1 MNLNFC
7 YCGKE
12 REMKKLVSVCV
23 FLLALVTGVFAMA
36 REPVYGV
43 LFIPKKEYTLE
54 KGKFKATVPQVQ
66 AVSFIDGRTPVNEC
80 SGAAKAVNK
89 QLRAY
94 VDKAYQDYQKE
105 GEPGTWVYPMITK
118 NGDNIYSL
126 VMVKQILHGQ
136 LDVYMDEAFTFLQN
150 TGKRVSWKDLVRKED
165 ERFMTVESL
174 EKNIRAGM
182 FFYKDGVW
190 ISERPDG
197 CIPDGYRPAEMPGP
211 YRFYVDESNLII
223 FMLPCGESGA
233 SGKRCFE
240 LNSGAATKYSRAVG

>member
-7 YCGKE
+7 HCGKE

-54 KGKFKATVPQVQ
+54 KGKFRATVPQVQ

-80 SGAAKAVNK
+80 GGAAKAVNK

-136 LDVYMDEAFTFLQN
+136 LDVYMDDAFTFLQN
-150 TGKRVSWKDLVRKED
+150 TGKRVSWKDIVRKED

-174 EKNIRAGM
+174 EKNIREGM

-190 ISERPDG
+190 SSERPAG

-211 YRFYVDESNLII
+211 YRFYVDDSNLII
-223 FMLPCGESGA
+223 FMLPCGENGTLQ
-233 SGKRCFE
+233 KRCFE

>member
-1 MNLNFC
+1 
-7 YCGKE
+7 
-12 REMKKLVSVCV
+12 MKKLVSVCV

-54 KGKFKATVPQVQ
+54 KGKFRATVPQVQ

-126 VMVKQILHGQ
+126 SWSSRFFTASWMYIWTKHSPFCRIRGSGYHGRILSARR
-136 LDVYMDEAFTFLQN
+136 MN
-150 TGKRVSWKDLVRKED
+150 VS
-165 ERFMTVESL
+165 
-174 EKNIRAGM
+174 
-182 FFYKDGVW
+182 
-190 ISERPDG
+190 
-197 CIPDGYRPAEMPGP
+197 
-211 YRFYVDESNLII
+211 
-223 FMLPCGESGA
+223 
-233 SGKRCFE
+233 
-240 LNSGAATKYSRAVG
+240 

>member
-1 MNLNFC
+1 
-7 YCGKE
+7 
-12 REMKKLVSVCV
+12 MKKLVSVCV
-23 FLLALVTGVFAMA
+23 FLLALMTGAFAMA
-36 REPVYGV
+36 QEPVYGV

-105 GEPGTWVYPMITK
+105 GEPGTWIYPMITK

-136 LDVYMDEAFTFLQN
+136 LDVYMDEAFTFCRIRGSGYH
-150 TGKRVSWKDLVRKED
+150 GKSLPARRRNVS
-165 ERFMTVESL
+165 
-174 EKNIRAGM
+174 
-182 FFYKDGVW
+182 
-190 ISERPDG
+190 
-197 CIPDGYRPAEMPGP
+197 
-211 YRFYVDESNLII
+211 
-223 FMLPCGESGA
+223 
-233 SGKRCFE
+233 
-240 LNSGAATKYSRAVG
+240 

>member
-7 YCGKE
+7 HCGKE
-12 REMKKLVSVCV
+12 REMKKLVSVYV
-23 FLLALVTGVFAMA
+23 FLLALMTGAFAMA
-36 REPVYGV
+36 QEPVYGV
-43 LFIPKKEYTLE
+43 LFISKKEYTLE
-54 KGKFKATVPQVQ
+54 KGKFRATVPQVQ

-105 GEPGTWVYPMITK
+105 GERGAWVYPMITK

-150 TGKRVSWKDLVRKED
+150 TGKRVSWKDLVCKEE

-211 YRFYVDESNLII
+211 HRFYVDESNLII
-223 FMLPCGESGA
+223 FMLPCGENGTSR
-233 SGKRCFE
+233 KRCFE
-240 LNSGAATKYSRAVG
+240 LNSGGATKYSRAVG

>member
-1 MNLNFC
+1 
-7 YCGKE
+7 
-12 REMKKLVSVCV
+12 MKKLVSVCV
-23 FLLALVTGVFAMA
+23 FILALVTGVFAMA

-43 LFIPKKEYTLE
+43 MFIPKKEYTLE

-150 TGKRVSWKDLVRKED
+150 TGKRVSWKDIVRKED
-165 ERFMTVESL
+165 ERFMTVEYGARRGLTAAFRTDIVRQKCPALTASMWMIPISL
-174 EKNIRAGM
+174 YLCSPAGRM
-182 FFYKDGVW
+182 GL
-190 ISERPDG
+190 
-197 CIPDGYRPAEMPGP
+197 YRNVAL
-211 YRFYVDESNLII
+211 S
-223 FMLPCGESGA
+223 
-233 SGKRCFE
+233 
-240 LNSGAATKYSRAVG
+240 

>member
-1 MNLNFC
+1 
-7 YCGKE
+7 
-12 REMKKLVSVCV
+12 MKKLVSVCV
-23 FLLALVTGVFAMA
+23 FLLALVTGIFAMA

-54 KGKFKATVPQVQ
+54 KGKFRATVPQVQ

-150 TGKRVSWKDLVRKED
+150 TMGYGARRGLTAAFRTDIVRQKCPALTAS
-165 ERFMTVESL
+165 MWMIPISL
-174 EKNIRAGM
+174 YLCSPAGRM
-182 FFYKDGVW
+182 GLCRNVAL
-190 ISERPDG
+190 S
-197 CIPDGYRPAEMPGP
+197 
-211 YRFYVDESNLII
+211 
-223 FMLPCGESGA
+223 
-233 SGKRCFE
+233 
-240 LNSGAATKYSRAVG
+240 